1 MAVIGQER
9 LPLWEYKMAESLKSL
24 GQLAPSATTLTDLY
38 TVPAG
43 TSSSISSIIVCNR
56 GSTLTTFRIS
66 VAVAGA
72 ADSSKQY
79 IFYDQALDGNSTFI
93 ATIGITLTAT
103 DKVRVYAGNSNLSF
117 NVFGIE
123 VS

>member
-1 MAVIGQER
+1 
-9 LPLWEYKMAESLKSL
+9 MAESLKSL

-56 GSTLTTFRIS
+56 GATLTTFRIS
-66 VAVAGA
+66 VAVAGE
-72 ADSSKQY
+72 ADASKQY
-79 IFYDQALDGNSTFI
+79 IFYDQALDANSTYV

-103 DKVRVYAGNSNLSF
+103 DKLRVYTGNSNLSF

>member
-1 MAVIGQER
+1 
-9 LPLWEYKMAESLKSL
+9 MAESLKSL

-56 GSTLTTFRIS
+56 GTTTTTFRIS
-66 VAVAGA
+66 VAVGGA
-72 ADSSKQY
+72 IDSSKQY
-79 IFYDQALDGNSTFI
+79 IFYDQSLDGNSTFT
-93 ATIGITLTAT
+93 ATIGVTITAT
-103 DKVRVYAGNSNLSF
+103 DKIRVYAGNSNLSF